1 MLDWDFMVR
10 SIPFYM
16 KGLYLTL
23 QISFWGI
30 LFALLVGFFVAL
42 VIYYHIKYL
51 QNIAKIYIEI
61 SRNTPLLIQLFFLYY
76 GLGQVGFKLEAY
88 ECAIISVA
96 FLGGSYMAESFRSGL
111 ESISISQIE
120 SGKSLGL
127 SNLSLLRH
135 IVIPQSL
142 SVSIPAVGANAIFLL
157 KETSVV
163 SAIALVDVM
172 FVARDLIGTYYK
184 TDEALIM
191 LVLSY
196 LIVLLPMS
204 ALFISL
210 EHYYKKNL

>member
-1 MLDWDFMVR
+1 MLDWNFMIS
-10 SIPFYM
+10 SIPVYT
-16 KGLYLTL
+16 KGLSLTL

-30 LFALLVGFFVAL
+30 LLALIIGLAIAL
-42 VIYYHIKYL
+42 IIYSHIKYL

-76 GLGQVGFKLEAY
+76 GLGQVGLKLEAY

-120 SGKSLGL
+120 SAKSLGL
-127 SNLSLLRH
+127 SHLALLRY

-191 LVLSY
+191 LVISY

-204 ALFISL
+204 AIFVAI

>member
-1 MLDWDFMVR
+1 MIH
-10 SIPFYM
+10 SIPAYT

-30 LFALLVGFFVAL
+30 LIAIVIGFVVATTL
-42 VIYYHIKYL
+42 YYQVKYL
-51 QNIAKIYIEI
+51 KNISKIYIEI
-61 SRNTPLLIQLFFLYY
+61 SRNTPMLIQLFFLYY
-76 GLGQVGFKLEAY
+76 GFGQIGFKLEAY

-111 ESISISQIE
+111 ESISKIQIE

-127 SNLSLLRH
+127 GKISLLYH
-135 IVIPQSL
+135 VILPQSL
-142 SVSIPAVGANAIFLL
+142 SVSIPYLGANAIFLL

-172 FVARDLIGTYYK
+172 FVTKDFIGTYYK
-184 TDEALIM
+184 TNEALIM

-204 ALFISL
+204 AFFVFL
-210 EHYYKKNL
+210 EHHYRKRL